1 MAVDATIKRRASWER
16 ANTNLTNLNQRLI
29 GCQPRDRDALER
41 AIAEQEDEL
50 LDLPAPSF
58 TCIRQKLEIMW
69 ETELHGLD
77 RASEEKRLLL
87 KDLSDLIAETHQ
99 LLGLAA

>member
-41 AIAEQEDEL
+41 AIAEQGDEL

-58 TCIRQKLEIMW
+58 TCVRQKLEIIW

>member
-1 MAVDATIKRRASWER
+1 MAVNANIKSRASWER
-16 ANTNLTNLNQRLI
+16 ANTNLTKLNQRMI

-41 AIAEQEDEL
+41 AIAEQGDEL

-58 TCIRQKLEIMW
+58 TCVRQKLEIMW

-77 RASEEKRLLL
+77 RASEEKRLVLA
-87 KDLSDLIAETHQ
+87 DLGDLIAETHQ

>member
-1 MAVDATIKRRASWER
+1 MADIAHTARAHMWATAFEKY
-16 ANTNLTNLNQRLI
+16 TNLNQRLI

-50 LDLPAPSF
+50 LDLSAPSF

-77 RASEEKRLLL
+77 RASKEKRLLL